1 MTHFSDHFNEEIDDS
16 TYGFTLSELTPDCDH
31 ATLVDVLVDVL
42 ARAKSDPT
50 VTAELLNAV
59 GWTTAVA
66 DLQQGRIAVRRG
78 DFAEAIA
85 AEACEEIDGRVVPVR
100 KLRYQIDPNQTL
112 PGGDVVSFVM
122 AEESAGIEDLEFV
135 EVKYRTSPSADIAV
149 DAHAQ
154 LADDR
159 ESGYATT
166 IKFLAN
172 RLSESDPELYGD
184 FLTFLSERD
193 VKDSWHTVALSFEAT
208 KWSGEIADNLD
219 ELEEHLPDL
228 WLRIFPFE
236 NAVALIDEIYTELLW
251 DVVEDD

>member
-1 MTHFSDHFNEEIDDS
+1 MTRFSDHFNQEVDES
-16 TYGFTLSELTPDCDH
+16 TYGFTLSTLTPSCDRE
-31 ATLVDVLVDVL
+31 TLVGVLVDVL

-50 VTAELLNAV
+50 VTAELLDAV

-66 DLQQGRIAVRRG
+66 DLRQGRIAVRRG

-85 AEACEEIDGRVVPVR
+85 AEACEDFDGRLVPVR

-112 PGGDVVSFVM
+112 PGADVVGFVM
-122 AEESAGIEDLEFV
+122 ADESAGIEDLEFV
-135 EVKYRTSPSADIAV
+135 EVKYRTNPPADIAV
-149 DAHAQ
+149 DAHDQ

-172 RLSESDPELYGD
+172 RLKETDRELYGD
-184 FLTFLSERD
+184 FLTFLRERD

-208 KWSGEIADNLD
+208 TWSDVIADNLD
-219 ELEEHLPDL
+219 ELEKHLPEL
-228 WLRIFPFE
+228 WLRIMPFE
-236 NAVALIDEIYTELLW
+236 NAVALIDEIYDELLW
-251 DVVEDD
+251 DVIEGD